1 MDSCFC
7 KTACNYKCRIILL
20 LSAFLLWHS
29 ECFTYII
36 LLSLITSLGG
46 RGILQAIMDCFAES
60 ALPHSIMISWEK
72 DWGHVLTCSQE
83 APHAAKYFPW
93 QYSPNNCH
101 HSSLW
106 ETHCPLM
113 LLKFF
118 FENAHQ
124 RQYIASA
131 SSEAGG
137 LQLAWEQL
145 TFWSRLSVYRRKARS
160 ALAAALNTGPAQLSR
175 VSLFSHSLRLTVSCH
190 LAGKISKTRFLG
202 FKVFICVDSKTYF
215 QMPLGRTLL
224 KSWWQYHTKSPSI

>member
-1 MDSCFC
+1 
-7 KTACNYKCRIILL
+7 
-20 LSAFLLWHS
+20 
-29 ECFTYII
+29 
-36 LLSLITSLGG
+36 
-46 RGILQAIMDCFAES
+46 MDCFAES
-60 ALPHSIMISWEK
+60 APPHSIMISWEK

-83 APHAAKYFPW
+83 TPHAAKYFPW

-113 LLKFF
+113 LLKIF
-118 FENAHQ
+118 FENAYQ

-145 TFWSRLSVYRRKARS
+145 TFWFRLSVYRRRARS

-175 VSLFSHSLRLTVSCH
+175 VSLSATLSASLLAVTWQARLPKPGFWDSNCSSV
-190 LAGKISKTRFLG
+190 LAVKPISKCHWVELYWSLDDSMVLNHAAFESVSRVIKSENRTSTSNEA
-202 FKVFICVDSKTYF
+202 FISSF
-215 QMPLGRTLL
+215 EGL
-224 KSWWQYHTKSPSI
+224 